1 MKNAKFSVKTIS
13 IWLGVIIA
21 FFTVGGQIFK
31 VYFAP
36 EQVQAA
42 SFNFN
47 KRFEDYD
54 KRLENINN
62 VLNQHE
68 QSINDVR
75 SDISYIKGNT
85 DMLKLFMAE
94 QSKSMEQIK
103 NLLSRR

>member
-1 MKNAKFSVKTIS
+1 MKNARFSVKTIS

-42 SFNFN
+42 NFSFN

-54 KRLENINN
+54 KKLVEINN
-62 VLNQHE
+62 VLSQHE

-75 SDISYIKGNT
+75 TDLSYIKGNT